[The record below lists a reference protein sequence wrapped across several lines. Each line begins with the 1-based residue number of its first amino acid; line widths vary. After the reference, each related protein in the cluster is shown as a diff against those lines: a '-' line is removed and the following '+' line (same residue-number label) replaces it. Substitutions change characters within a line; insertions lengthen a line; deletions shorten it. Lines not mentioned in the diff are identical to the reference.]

1 MENKPSYIPALDG
14 LRALSILLVFL
25 GHVGLGGVVP
35 GGLGVTTFF
44 FISGYIITSLLSSE
58 FKARGTINLK
68 LFYIRRILR
77 LYPALV
83 LMLIL
88 TTCFVLFLGFSFP
101 WKELVAALFYF
112 ENYYFEA
119 AHTYTIFHFQIL
131 WSLAVEEHF
140 YLAFPILLLILI
152 KRKLLFLAL
161 ILGLIIIALATRI
174 YIADKYGANE
184 YAFVQTYILTH
195 CRFDSILY
203 GCLLAIIINSN
214 YKVLFLRIS
223 TSVVAFSLGLLLLLF
238 TFIYKDDFF
247 RQSFRYSLQGISLLI
262 MVSAILFDDKYSF
275 LKNALSNKL
284 LVYVGRLSYSIYL
297 FHFLAEKIT
306 KEFVKDSP
314 LLNALVM
321 TVLTIMLSVF
331 SYHIVEVPFLK
342 AKKRFGSDPVFNT
355 SQQ

>member
-1 MENKPSYIPALDG
+1 METKTSYIPALDG

-25 GHVGLGGVVP
+25 GHVGLGGLVP

-44 FISGYIITSLLSSE
+44 FISGYIITTLLSSE
-58 FKARGTINLK
+58 FTAQGTINLK
-68 LFYIRRILR
+68 SFYIRRILR
-77 LYPALV
+77 LYPALL

-88 TTCFVLFLGFSFP
+88 TTSFVLFLGFSFP
-101 WKELVAALFYF
+101 LKELVAALFYF

-119 AHTYTIFHFQIL
+119 AHTYTTFHYQIL

-140 YLAFPILLLILI
+140 YLAFPFLLLNLI
-152 KRKLLFLAL
+152 KRNLLFIVL
-161 ILGLIIIALATRI
+161 IVGLIIVALVTRI
-174 YIADKYGANE
+174 FISYRHDANE

-203 GCLLAIIINSN
+203 GCLLALIIHSD
-214 YKVLFLRIS
+214 YKEPFLKIS
-223 TSVVAFSLGLLLLLF
+223 TSFVAFSFGLLLLLF

-262 MVSAILFDDKYSF
+262 MVSAILFDSRYSY
-275 LKNALSNKL
+275 LKKVLSTKL
-284 LVYVGRLSYSIYL
+284 LAYIGKLSYSIYL
-297 FHFLAEKIT
+297 FHFLAEKIST
-306 KEFVKDSP
+306 EYIKDSP

-342 AKKRFGSDPVFNT
+342 AKKKFGSHLALDT
-355 SQQ
+355 SK